1 MPYLRSLCL
10 TCLTLFC
17 LLLASPACLLAVEG
31 RDVEAGRPDGLS
43 AVSFETASPVL
54 SAGGDAEIVV
64 ESPLS
69 PGQDVA
75 QDIFV
80 EVAPVREMPE
90 QVTLRAE
97 YQPAP
102 SEPAILMASA
112 QDDFSQVAL
121 LPVLTMLADSEGL
134 SFEGAVA
141 RFSGF
146 QPFDRQAFLQEGGA
160 LWLHLALDNVAH
172 PRPGALW
179 LDLGDQLP
187 PGVDVWLSSD
197 GLHWKQVGA
206 EGEGV
211 YSLAYAGNDGQA
223 LIRMDGMPGLW
234 FSPALRSLAEVME
247 SPERTT
253 FNFALAVLS
262 LLGAVCF
269 FLCLGL
275 RGESRFWTFLL
286 AASAAVQAL
295 WAVPSTASGIGASA
309 LPGIFA
315 AGVALLMLPH
325 IGRVLMRTRIHSPA
339 ADVFFMVLAL
349 LGVCVALL
357 PLIPKFAWVARL
369 LVLWPLA
376 AVLCVLPSVM
386 LLMRGIQGSLPF
398 TMACLFMGG
407 GALIA
412 LSGLP
417 RGMEAPLWGTCVLF
431 GTAFGLLCLI
441 AASPARMPR
450 EGEVA
455 GKEGQDGVARNP
467 ELEALRES
475 VKGTVEEILDEAC
488 RLDQA
493 LNKAGVDSRH
503 TEIMARADGMVAL
516 ARRLSEKALDTPA
529 PAVLPE
535 SSETDFDLRQVIQS
549 VFSSVFAEAE
559 SKGLGLS
566 WYVAPHLGRRY
577 RGNESRLTALLS
589 LLLSD
594 SVRASSSGAVS
605 LRVKRADSTH
615 PGQLLFSVADTGEGQ
630 PPHGRSSSLL
640 ARAWELASACNGEL
654 FVSSGQHGTEI
665 GFSLECTAY
674 EDDGITAKPVPGE
687 VAEQPDSRSSRRVA
701 PKLAIVA
708 SARSVGRQML
718 AHYLGGM
725 NFRVWEARSAAE
737 AASLYAIEPAALM
750 VFDSSLREDDMVKA
764 LAAVRMHEGEHS
776 LPAVPFL
783 LIAADAQQAE
793 RMGKAGCDE
802 ALLLPLVRKDL
813 RAMAK
818 WLTSSKKLPRPV
830 LSSQG
835 LTLAAV
841 LAGANTGNLR
851 FQRKDTLKPFRA
863 EPAKKAEPEKTAM
876 PEPEVAQKE
885 VPAVAPQPENAEML
899 DAPVER
905 IMVRLDA
912 LKAALDELDAYSVRR
927 GAVVLAALAEGYGMH
942 TLADMARCF
951 RAAWEE
957 GDVESAGQIVE
968 EMRVEASRDG
978 KIV

>member
-1 MPYLRSLCL
+1 MSYLRPFRLICAL
-10 TCLTLFC
+10 VLFC
-17 LLLASPACLLAVEG
+17 LLCASPSLLYAVEG
-31 RDVEAGRPDGLS
+31 GELPGGPAEGQ
-43 AVSFETASPVL
+43 AEL
-54 SAGGDAEIVV
+54 SAGNAPFAQPAEAGIVV
-64 ESPLS
+64 ESPLPS
-69 PGQDVA
+69 GE
-75 QDIFV
+75 DIFA
-80 EVAPVREMPE
+80 EDAPVRNMPE

-102 SEPAILMASA
+102 SEPAVQMEDEQADA
-112 QDDFSQVAL
+112 VQVEL
-121 LPVLTMLADSEGL
+121 LPVLTMLADGKALGFDE
-134 SFEGAVA
+134 AVS
-141 RFSGF
+141 RFSEF
-146 QPFDRQAFLQEGGA
+146 QPFDRKALLRESGE

-172 PRPGALW
+172 ERPGALW

-187 PGVDVWLSSD
+187 PGVEVWLSSD
-197 GLHWKQVGA
+197 GLRWKRIGA
-206 EGEGV
+206 EKEGV
-211 YSLAYAGNDGQA
+211 YSLAHAGNDGQA

-234 FSPALRSLAEVME
+234 FSPALRPLSLVMQ
-247 SPERTT
+247 SPERLT
-253 FNFALAVLS
+253 FDFALAVLS

-286 AASAAVQAL
+286 ASAAAVQAL
-295 WAVPSTASGIGASA
+295 WAVPATASGIGAGA

-339 ADVFFMVLAL
+339 ADIFFMVLAL
-349 LGVCVALL
+349 LGVCAALL
-357 PLIPKFAWVARL
+357 PLIPKFAWMARL

-376 AVLCVLPSVM
+376 AVLCFLPSAV
-386 LLMRGIQGSLPF
+386 LLLRGIQGSLPF

-431 GTAFGLLCLI
+431 GPVFGLLCLI
-441 AASPARMPR
+441 AASPARQV
-450 EGEVA
+450 GERPERGRA
-455 GKEGQDGVARNP
+455 EEPEEAAKNH

-475 VKGTVEEILDEAC
+475 VKGTVEELLDEAC

-493 LNKAGVDSRH
+493 LNRAGVDTRH
-503 TEIMARADGMVAL
+503 VDIMARADGMVSL
-516 ARRLSEKALDTPA
+516 ARKLSEKALDTPA
-529 PAVLPE
+529 PAALPGASE
-535 SSETDFDLRQVIQS
+535 SDFDLRQVIQS

-559 SKGLGLS
+559 GKGLGLS

-577 RGNESRLTALLS
+577 RGDKARLTALLS

-605 LRVKRADSTH
+605 LHVRRADSTH
-615 PGQLLFSVADTGEGQ
+615 PGQLLFSVSDTGEGL

-654 FVSSGQHGTEI
+654 FVSSGAQGTEL

-674 EDDGITAKPVPGE
+674 EEDGVTPKPVPGE
-687 VAEQPDSRSSRRVA
+687 AFEMPEGRKGRRNP
-701 PKLAIVA
+701 PKLVIVA
-708 SARSVGRQML
+708 SAGRVGRQML
-718 AHYLGGM
+718 AHYLGGL
-725 NFRVWEARSAAE
+725 NFRVWEAASAAE
-737 AASLYAIEPAALM
+737 AAGLYAVEAASLI
-750 VFDSSLREDDMVKA
+750 VFDSSLAEDDMVQA
-764 LAAVRMHEGEHS
+764 LAAVRMHEGEHT

-783 LIAADAQQAE
+783 LIAKDALQAE

-802 ALLLPLVRKDL
+802 ALLPPLVRKDL

-818 WLTSSKKLPRPV
+818 WLTAASKSLPRPE

-835 LTLAAV
+835 VTLAAV
-841 LAGANTGNLR
+841 LAGASTGNLR
-851 FQRKDTLKPFRA
+851 FQRKGSLRPLRAEQPVPAVEKKAPAA
-863 EPAKKAEPEKTAM
+863 EPAAMQSAPIAPPAPAES
-876 PEPEVAQKE
+876 
-885 VPAVAPQPENAEML
+885 AEML

-905 IMVRLDA
+905 IMQGLDA
-912 LKAALDELDAYSVRR
+912 LKAALEELDAYSVRR
-927 GAVVLAALAEGYGMH
+927 GAVLLAALAEGYGMQK
-942 TLADMARCF
+942 LADMARCF

-957 GDVESAGQIVE
+957 GDTDAAAQIVE
-968 EMRVEASRDG
+968 EMRAEASRDG

>member
-1 MPYLRSLCL
+1 M
-10 TCLTLFC
+10 
-17 LLLASPACLLAVEG
+17 VQ
-31 RDVEAGRPDGLS
+31 AGREDGLS
-43 AVSFETASPVL
+43 AVSFEAASPVL
-54 SAGGDAEIVV
+54 SEGAGLGIEP
-64 ESPLS
+64 PLA
-69 PGQDVA
+69 PG

-80 EVAPVREMPE
+80 EAAPVRDMPE
-90 QVTLRAE
+90 QVMLRAE

-102 SEPAILMASA
+102 SEPALLMERVQADTA
-112 QDDFSQVAL
+112 QVAL

-134 SFEGAVA
+134 GFEEAVT
-141 RFSGF
+141 RVSVF
-146 QPFDRQAFLQEGGA
+146 QPFDGKALLRESGA

-172 PRPGALW
+172 PHPGSLW

-187 PGVDVWLSSD
+187 PGVEVWLSSD
-197 GLHWKQVGA
+197 GLHWKQVNA
-206 EGEGV
+206 ESEGV
-211 YSLAYAGNDGQA
+211 FSLVDAGNDGQA

-234 FSPALRSLAEVME
+234 FSPALRPLAEVMQ
-247 SPERTT
+247 SPDRAT
-253 FNFALAVLS
+253 FDFALAVLS
-262 LLGAVCF
+262 LLAAVCF

-286 AASAAVQAL
+286 ASAAAVQAL
-295 WAVPSTASGIGASA
+295 WAVPATASGIGVSA
-309 LPGIFA
+309 FPGTFA

-339 ADVFFMVLAL
+339 ADIFFMVLAL
-349 LGVCVALL
+349 LGVCAALL
-357 PLIPKFAWVARL
+357 PLIPKFAWMARL

-376 AVLCVLPSVM
+376 AVFCFLPSAV
-386 LLMRGIQGSLPF
+386 LLLRGIQGSLPF

-407 GALIA
+407 GTLIA

-417 RGMEAPLWGTCVLF
+417 RGIEAPLWGTCVLF
-431 GTAFGLLCLI
+431 GPVFGLLCLI
-441 AASPARMPR
+441 AASPARQTK
-450 EGEVA
+450 EAGAGKADAQDGEV
-455 GKEGQDGVARNP
+455 KNP

-475 VKGTVEEILDEAC
+475 VKGTIEEILDEAC

-493 LNKAGVDSRH
+493 LNKAGVDTRH
-503 TEIMARADGMVAL
+503 MDIMARADGMVAL
-516 ARRLSEKALDTPA
+516 ARKLSEKALDTPA
-529 PAVLPE
+529 PAELPE
-535 SSETDFDLRQVIQS
+535 ASESDFDLRNVIQS
-549 VFSSVFAEAE
+549 VFSSVIAEAE
-559 SKGLGLS
+559 AKGLGLS

-577 RGNESRLTALLS
+577 RGDKARLTALLS

-605 LRVKRADSTH
+605 LLVRRANSTN
-615 PGQLLFSVADTGEGQ
+615 PGQLLFSVADTGEGM

-654 FVSSGQHGTEI
+654 FVSSGPQGTEL

-674 EDDGITAKPVPGE
+674 EEDGVTVKPVPGE
-687 VAEQPDSRSSRRVA
+687 PAEPVEERKGRRGA
-701 PKLAIVA
+701 PKLVIVA
-708 SARSVGRQML
+708 SSRNVGRQML

-737 AASLYAIEPAALM
+737 AASLYAIEPSALM
-750 VFDSSLREDDMVKA
+750 VFDASLREDDIIKA
-764 LAAVRMHEGEHS
+764 LATVRMHEGEHS

-783 LIAADAQQAE
+783 FIARDAEQAE

-802 ALLLPLVRKDL
+802 ALLPPLVRKDL

-818 WLTSSKKLPRPV
+818 WLTSPAKGPRPD
-830 LSSQG
+830 LASQSV
-835 LTLAAV
+835 TLAAI
-841 LAGANTGNLR
+841 LAGASTGNFR
-851 FQRKDTLKPFRA
+851 FQRKGSIKPLRA
-863 EPAKKAEPEKTAM
+863 ELPKKSEPEKPVVPAPGPEM
-876 PEPEVAQKE
+876 PKE
-885 VPAVAPQPENAEML
+885 VSAAPAQPDNAEML

-905 IMVRLDA
+905 IMQRLDA
-912 LKAALDELDAYSVRR
+912 LKLALDELDAYAVRR

-957 GDVESAGQIVE
+957 GDVDSAAQIVE